1 MIPHLEGEVDN
12 MNEASSSLTAA
23 DRLVLVLD
31 HLGLPKVHVG
41 GRLPVEIVGLLE
53 RVPGRVA
60 SVVLQG
66 ANGRPEPFAP
76 LGARALWLLGDAG
89 PSAQMRPRLAA
100 TPNTVE
106 WIVGYPEFLWSDTV
120 ADRTDEIARTM
131 LKFLGT
137 MDADSGVPAISLGG
151 AGEVAGVTYSAA
163 GSGSPVVL
171 LPLGLSSKQ
180 WDPILPF
187 LQASHCTV
195 VLGGKYL
202 APVELLES
210 RGESGYT
217 RMALN
222 LLDMANPRPG
232 DSLIEVGCGTGTIL
246 RRIAEHPSMPHVTG
260 IDING
265 FLLREARAL
274 AAHEGLSERI
284 LFDEGSAEAL
294 PYADDSFDIVYS
306 STVMEEVDADR
317 MLGELVRVAKPGGR
331 VAVAVRAV
339 DRGQWTNLPLPAPL
353 KDKVE
358 LPGGGPGVSKRG
370 CADESLYRRFRQA
383 GLIAID
389 GGPAWAWARPEDP
402 WWLGNLQ
409 HQVRGALSQDEDRAL
424 LLAVRQAQAEGLPVW
439 FARPFHCA
447 VGTKAEA

>member
-1 MIPHLEGEVDN
+1 VGNVS
-12 MNEASSSLTAA
+12 EASSSLTAA
-23 DRLVLVLD
+23 DRLLQVLD

-41 GRLPVEIVGLLE
+41 GRLLVELVGLLE
-53 RVPGRVA
+53 RAPGRVA

-76 LGARALWLLGDAG
+76 LGHRALWLLGDAG
-89 PSAQMRPRLAA
+89 SSGQMRARLAS
-100 TPNTVE
+100 TPNAVD

-120 ADRTDEIARTM
+120 AERTDEIARTV
-131 LKFLGT
+131 LNFLGT
-137 MDADSGVPAISLGG
+137 MDADSGVPSVSLAG
-151 AGEVAGVTYSAA
+151 AGEVAGVTYSAV

-180 WDPILPF
+180 WDPVLPF
-187 LQASHCTV
+187 LQARHCTV
-195 VLGGKYL
+195 VLGGKHL
-202 APVELLES
+202 APVEFLES

-232 DSLIEVGCGTGTIL
+232 DCLIEVGCGTGTLL
-246 RRIAEHPSMPHVTG
+246 RRIAEHPSTPYVTG

-265 FLLREARAL
+265 FLLQEARAI
-274 AAHEGLSERI
+274 AAQEGLGERI
-284 LFDEGSAEAL
+284 VFDQGSAEAL

-331 VAVAVRAV
+331 VAVVVRAA
-339 DRGQWTNLPLPAPL
+339 DRGQWTNLPLPQLL

-358 LPGGGPGVSKRG
+358 QPGGGPGVSERG

-383 GLIAID
+383 GLSAID
-389 GGPAWAWARPEDP
+389 GGPAWAWARLDDR

-409 HQVRGALSQDEDRAL
+409 HQVRGALSQDEDLAWL
-424 LLAVRQAQAEGLPVW
+424 VAVRQAQAEGLPVW

-447 VGTKAEA
+447 VGTKAET